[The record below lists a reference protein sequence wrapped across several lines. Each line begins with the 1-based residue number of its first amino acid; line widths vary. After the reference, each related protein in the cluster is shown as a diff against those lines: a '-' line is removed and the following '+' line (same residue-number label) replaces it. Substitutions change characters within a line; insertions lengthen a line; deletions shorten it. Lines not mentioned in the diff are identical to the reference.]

1 MRFTLIDKVLEQD
14 DQHLVAIKNVTAAEE
29 YLGDHFPGFPV
40 LPGVMMLETMTQAA
54 RLLAR
59 SLDGPP
65 TSGNLVIA
73 EVRNLRYA
81 AMVRPGQTLKVEVTL
96 RKRGDDGSLDFQ
108 GLGTVGE
115 EIAVQGRFS
124 LTPQLPPNN

>member
-14 DQHLVAIKNVTAAEE
+14 ADRIVAIKSVTSAEE

-40 LPGVMMLETMTQAA
+40 LPGVMMLETLVQAA
-54 RLLAR
+54 RTLMRAV
-59 SLDGPP
+59 DGPP
-65 TSGNLVIA
+65 TTGHWVIG

-96 RKRGDDGSLDFQ
+96 RKRDEDGGLEFQ
-108 GLGTVGE
+108 GVGSVGDE
-115 EIAVQGRFS
+115 VAVQGRFRLVVS
-124 LTPQLPPNN
+124 PPPN